1 MQDPQ
6 PINEIIL
13 QTDNAKQGR
22 KSTQISRIRGRTE
35 NKTNLDGLIE
45 EVAEAHARIQLS
57 MRSSLKDAIIAGD
70 ALNAIDAYCLPR
82 QFGRCVEENFCIPLG
97 LSMRTAQRYMQL
109 ATSYRVLIEVL
120 REESRQRGEVIVDD
134 EQLLIGLPINR
145 ALSLI
150 REAVDAQESDEQS
163 EEGPLVEMTDS
174 SSKQELLVTGR
185 QGLVGPNN
193 WYAPAKLVQQVIQV
207 LRTIDLDPCAV
218 SDSDSLP
225 AAKRICLPVD
235 GLSADVAWKGRLFIN
250 PGFKGVQPGVW
261 ISKAQSGFLSG
272 EVVEAI
278 VLVQATT
285 NSEWARDTNHFPR
298 AFFRSKLT
306 VQAAGETTPRIIAV
320 PAMLIFIAKQERFAA
335 FAEAFCDTHDVY
347 LPAARTQTVTN
358 SLNA

>member
-1 MQDPQ
+1 MHDPQ
-6 PINEIIL
+6 PTTEIIL

-22 KSTQISRIRGRTE
+22 KNTQISKIRSRTE
-35 NKTNLDGLIE
+35 NKSNLDGLIE

-120 REESRQRGEVIVDD
+120 REESLQRGEVIIDD

-145 ALSLI
+145 ALSMI
-150 REAVDAQESDEQS
+150 REAVDAQESDETAD
-163 EEGPLVEMTDS
+163 EPETDS
-174 SSKQELLVTGR
+174 SNEQKLLQPGKPEQ

-207 LRTIDLDPCAV
+207 LGTIDLDPCAV

-225 AAKRICLPVD
+225 AAKRICSPVD

-261 ISKAQSGFLSG
+261 ISKAQSGFVSG
-272 EVVEAI
+272 DVVEAI

-320 PAMLIFIAKQERFAA
+320 PAMLIFIARQERFAA

-347 LPAARTQTVTN
+347 LSAARTQAVTN

>member
-1 MQDPQ
+1 M
-6 PINEIIL
+6 NEDIQVDLVVIKDL
-13 QTDNAKQGR
+13 ESELHKNTANAKR
-22 KSTQISRIRGRTE
+22 KLKNQAVDS
-35 NKTNLDGLIE
+35 LDGLIN
-45 EVAEAHARIQLS
+45 EVVEAHIRIQHS
-57 MRSSLKDAIIAGD
+57 MRSSLKDAIIAGN
-70 ALNAIDAYCLPR
+70 ALNAIEAYSMPGK
-82 QFGRCVEENFCIPLG
+82 FGRCVEENFCIPLG

-109 ATSYRVLIEVL
+109 ATSYRILIEVL
-120 REESRQRGEVIVDD
+120 REESRQRGEVIIDD

-150 REAVDAQESDEQS
+150 REAVDAQESGETAY
-163 EEGPLVEMTDS
+163 EPELDS
-174 SSKQELLVTGR
+174 SNVTESVEPEKTKQPD
-185 QGLVGPNN
+185 LVGPNN

-207 LRTIDLDPCAV
+207 LGTIDLDPCAV

-225 AAKRICLPVD
+225 AAKRICSPVD

-261 ISKAQSGFLSG
+261 ISKAQSGFVSG
-272 EVVEAI
+272 DVVEAI

-347 LPAARTQTVTN
+347 LSAARTQAVTN